1 MGYIL
6 VVDDDEP
13 VLRSVKRVLENAGFT
28 VNTAANGQEALK
40 MIERERPDL
49 VVLDIIMPGL
59 DGLEVCRRIRAD
71 PFVAKLPILFLTAKG
86 RPTDIAQGLDAG
98 GDDFLTKPFEV
109 VELPARVRALLR
121 RAPGGVLDTDA
132 EYLTVGDIKLHATR
146 AEVHVGERA
155 IELTSIEHQL
165 LHYLVLHAG
174 QPIPAL
180 QLLRDV
186 WQYPVGTGD
195 PILVRVHIGN
205 LRAKIEPQPDTPR
218 YILNVRG
225 RGYVLNG

>member
-6 VVDDDEP
+6 AVDDDEP
-13 VLRSVKRVLENAGFT
+13 VLRSVKRVLESAGFT
-28 VNTAANGQEALK
+28 VNTASNGQEALN
-40 MIERERPDL
+40 MIAHERPDL
-49 VVLDIIMPGL
+49 VVLDIIMPGI

-71 PFVAKLPILFLTAKG
+71 PYIAKLPILFLTAKG
-86 RPTDIAQGLDAG
+86 RPTDVAQGLDAG

-121 RAPGGVLDTDA
+121 RAPGGTLDADS
-132 EYLTVGDIKLHATR
+132 EYLVVGDIKLHPTR
-146 AEVHVGERA
+146 GEVFVGERE

-165 LHYLVLHAG
+165 LHYLLLHAG

-205 LRAKIEPQPDTPR
+205 LRAKIEPQPDSPR

>member
-1 MGYIL
+1 M
-6 VVDDDEP
+6 
-13 VLRSVKRVLENAGFT
+13 
-28 VNTAANGQEALK
+28 
-40 MIERERPDL
+40 
-49 VVLDIIMPGL
+49 
-59 DGLEVCRRIRAD
+59 
-71 PFVAKLPILFLTAKG
+71 
-86 RPTDIAQGLDAG
+86 
-98 GDDFLTKPFEV
+98 
-109 VELPARVRALLR
+109 
-121 RAPGGVLDTDA
+121 
-132 EYLTVGDIKLHATR
+132 
-146 AEVHVGERA
+146 
-155 IELTSIEHQL
+155 
-165 LHYLVLHAG
+165 LHAG

>member
-1 MGYIL
+1 MAHIL
-6 VVDDDEP
+6 AVDDDEL
-13 VLRSVKRVLENAGFT
+13 VLRSVRRVLENAGFT
-28 VNTAANGQEALK
+28 VSTATNGQEALNL
-40 MIERERPDL
+40 ITNGQPDL
-49 VVLDIIMPGL
+49 IVLDIIMPGI

-71 PFVAKLPILFLTAKG
+71 PYTAKLPVLFLTAKS
-86 RPTDIAQGLDAG
+86 RPTDVAQGLDIG
-98 GDDFLTKPFEV
+98 GDDFLTKPFEI

-121 RAPGGVLDTDA
+121 RAPGGPLDATS
-132 EYLTVGDIKLHATR
+132 EYLTVGDIKLHTKR
-146 AEVHVGERA
+146 AEVQIGEQV

-165 LHYLVLHAG
+165 LHYLMLHAG

-186 WQYPVGTGD
+186 WQYPPGVGD